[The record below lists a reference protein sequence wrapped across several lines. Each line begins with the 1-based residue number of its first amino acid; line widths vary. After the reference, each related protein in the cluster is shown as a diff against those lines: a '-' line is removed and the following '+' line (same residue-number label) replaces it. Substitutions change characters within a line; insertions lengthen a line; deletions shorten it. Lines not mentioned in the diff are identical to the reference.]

1 CESDLESK
9 KVDDIGGLMGSS
21 AEAANLKSVIE
32 VVMINQGLDISNKK
46 DIPTD
51 YYEAMIDA

>member
-1 CESDLESK
+1 M
-9 KVDDIGGLMGSS
+9 DDIGGLMGSS
-21 AEAANLKSVIE
+21 AEATNLKSAIE